1 MVEHFPRQGI
11 LPRYSRLTRFLL
23 PLVAILVLLAG
34 CDREI
39 CSCPPVFTEHLSAAN
54 SRPITGLDH
63 TLLNI
68 ARNDYTNEGGA
79 ILSLAS
85 YEASDGTGYLLSVL
99 DGILYAVPTANGQ
112 ATLIRGIP
120 CPGAGVALTANAS
133 QMACLG
139 SLVTDQVAL
148 RPYGCFE
155 VCFSEQ
161 LQITT
166 FTPTVQ
172 PQENLKQ
179 TISDG
184 SGLFSSPTWRPDGEV
199 IAALEFANPPV
210 DDVSSAGSASCAI
223 ALFAHTSTDST
234 DLVPALSLTVAGFSL
249 CDAPQVAWSPDGQT
263 LAVLVG
269 QKLLILA
276 APSTA
281 TIASATHGGQFV
293 KRVLTPRLSITLQQT
308 ARAMAWAPDGRS
320 VAVLSRDQVTFRDQ
334 ITQYSLDSSKPPLTL
349 FGPTGY
355 LGPIAYSADGRT
367 LFFAD
372 GFREANTL
380 PLRRPPAADGSAYR
394 SGQFSVQVPQT
405 ALHPQVCLCPA
416 PPAGLYAY
424 TPPTL

>member
-1 MVEHFPRQGI
+1 M
-11 LPRYSRLTRFLL
+11 
-23 PLVAILVLLAG
+23 
-34 CDREI
+34 
-39 CSCPPVFTEHLSAAN
+39 SAAN
-54 SRPITGLDH
+54 TRPITGLDH

-68 ARNDYTNEGGA
+68 ARNDYTNERGA

-85 YEASDGTGYLLSVL
+85 YGVSDGTEYLLAVL
-99 DGILYAVPTANGQ
+99 DGVLYAVPTANGQ
-112 ATLIRGIP
+112 ATSVRGTP

-139 SLVTDQVAL
+139 SPIMDQVAQ
-148 RPYGCFE
+148 RTYGCFV

-161 LQITT
+161 LQIMT

-172 PQENLKQ
+172 PQTNLKQ

-184 SGLFSSPTWRPDGEV
+184 SGLFSSPTWRPDGKV

-210 DDVSSAGSASCAI
+210 DNVPSPGSASCAI
-223 ALFAHTSTDST
+223 ALFAHTSTDSI

-249 CDAPQVAWSPDGQT
+249 CDAPQVAWAPDGQT
-263 LAVLVG
+263 LAVLDG
-269 QKLLILA
+269 QKLLLLT
-276 APSTA
+276 APSPA
-281 TIASATHGGQFV
+281 TIASATHEGQFV

-320 VAVLSRDQVTFRDQ
+320 VAVLGRDEVTSRNQ

-367 LFFAD
+367 LFFAA
-372 GFREANTL
+372 GFREAYTL
-380 PLRRPPAADGSAYR
+380 PLRRPPAADSSAYH
-394 SGQFSVQVPQT
+394 SNQFSVQVPQA
-405 ALHPQVCLCPA
+405 ALHPQICLCPA

-424 TPPTL
+424 TLPTS